1 MYRLALTVLALALS
15 VSFVSVSYARD
26 ARGSKSEDW
35 ARLFAEERSRID
47 VIDIEPRMGRF
58 DKIRIIAVN
67 DAIFVKSVR
76 LQLSGGK
83 VREVKVDQLIRKDS
97 STVEIDL
104 PGDRETIRGAEVE
117 YKVRLPSTAYVA
129 LEGLVSN
136 EPGGFEVLESKV
148 LDTKDDQ
155 VTLRVESETPVTS
168 IRLRA
173 WVNPVQ
179 VRRAEILFGNG
190 DRQEVRIRDTLNP
203 GDATEAID
211 VDGRKRNIKS
221 VTLTLRPQRGQAERS
236 RIDLLGKA
244 AELDRRGGGRR
255 GEHGSLDRDWKLL
268 GTRNVAIFSKDS
280 DTFRVGESAGL
291 FKSIRVRALGED
303 VRMYGMQIRYGNG
316 VVEDVPIYGTLGAG
330 QLSQAF
336 DLKGRSRYIDEI
348 TFRYRTKLNLRRQ
361 AEVEVWG
368 EQVDGGKKTY
378 RRR

>member
-1 MYRLALTVLALALS
+1 
-15 VSFVSVSYARD
+15 
-26 ARGSKSEDW
+26 
-35 ARLFAEERSRID
+35 
-47 VIDIEPRMGRF
+47 MGRF